1 MKASYKNSL
10 RLPSDIVALLDG
22 KPEVDHH
29 NNVTIV
35 TFKDGTILT
44 GDASQSITEILHM
57 NADMVEKCRQLGA
70 ATIKSK
76 RKADEKARKE
86 AQSDAHAK
94 AEALRISQYG
104 QLWNMFQD
112 AQAKRENQNLYLVA
126 GGAINIY
133 DDAAVCP
140 YTSVKVMYD
149 LAREVAKEQTWFTFE
164 DAMNV
169 LDYRIQQSLADNAA

>member
-57 NADMVEKCRQLGA
+57 NADMVEKCRKLGA

-86 AQSDAHAK
+86 AQSDTQAK
-94 AEALRISQYG
+94 AEALRIKQYG
-104 QLWNMFQD
+104 QLWTMFETAQYKYEMDTNYYQSTGVEGNWSDPYLD
-112 AQAKRENQNLYLVA
+112 A
-126 GGAINIY
+126 
-133 DDAAVCP
+133 
-140 YTSVKVMYD
+140 KVMYD
-149 LAREVAKEQTWFTFE
+149 LAREIAKEQTWFSFE